1 MIKIKLGISI
11 SLTGSYSVQGAQ
23 SFRGLSLYVSDVNE
37 RGGIHVAQL
46 GRKVPVGLV
55 HLDDES
61 DVDKCRRNVE
71 RLITQEQVDI
81 LLGPYS
87 SSLALAAA
95 EEAEARG
102 VTLWN
107 HGGSTDE
114 MDERGFTCLV
124 SAITPASMYSRGIIA
139 LVKKADPG
147 ARKIAAF
154 SAFDSGV
161 SRNIARG
168 VDKYGAEYGF
178 EVRRFEYRTG
188 REDFSGLLPEAMDWE
203 PDLVIGMGRLN
214 DDLLLTGRMIDT
226 GARPKAA
233 ALAAASIGLF
243 GETFGGLADGF
254 MSSAQWERG
263 MGNGPDAGPASEE
276 FFERYKA
283 AYGRAPDFVAAQGYN
298 IGVVIEE
305 CIGRAGVLDRRTL
318 RDIAREI
325 DFRTFYGRFKTDAR
339 GTQTGHEM
347 VTVQWQGGGKVVV
360 YPESPASVRLIYPAR
375 FNF

>member
-1 MIKIKLGISI
+1 MKRLKLGISI
-11 SLTGSYSVQGAQ
+11 SLTGSYSVQGVE
-23 SFRGLSLYVSDVNE
+23 SFRGLALYVSDANARDGVY
-37 RGGIHVAQL
+37 VPQL
-46 GRKVPVGLV
+46 GRRLPVDLV

-61 DVDKCRRNVE
+61 DADKCRGNIG

-95 EEAEARG
+95 EEAEARD

-107 HGGSTDE
+107 HGGATDE
-114 MDERGFTCLV
+114 MEERGFTCLV

-139 LVKKADPG
+139 LVREKDTA
-147 ARKIAAF
+147 ARKIASF
-154 SAFDSGV
+154 SAYDSGF
-161 SRNIARG
+161 SRNVAHG
-168 VDKYGAEYGF
+168 VDRYGAEYGF
-178 EVRRFEYRTG
+178 EVRRFEFRTG

-203 PDLVIGMGRLN
+203 PDLVIGMGRLD
-214 DDLLLTGRMIDT
+214 DDLLLAGRMIDT

-243 GETFGGLADGF
+243 RETFDDLAEGF
-254 MSSAQWERG
+254 LSSTQWEREV
-263 MGNGPDAGPASEE
+263 NNNPDAGPTSEE
-276 FFERYKA
+276 FFERYMA
-283 AYGRAPDFVAAQGYN
+283 AYGHGPDFVAAQGYN

-305 CIGRAGVLDRRTL
+305 CIGRAGVLDGRTL

-339 GTQTGHEM
+339 GCQTGHEM
-347 VTVQWQGGGKVVV
+347 VTVQWQGGEKVVV
-360 YPESPASVRLIYPAR
+360 YPEADSSVRLTYPAR

>member
-1 MIKIKLGISI
+1 MKRIKLGISI
-11 SLTGSYSVQGAQ
+11 SLTGAYSVQGAQ

-46 GRKVPVGLV
+46 ERKIPVDLV
-55 HLDDES
+55 HFDDES
-61 DVDKCRRNVE
+61 DVDKCRKNVE
-71 RLITQEQVDI
+71 RLLSQEQVDI

-95 EEAEARG
+95 EEAEPRG

-124 SAITPASMYSRGIIA
+124 STITPASMYSRGIIA
-139 LVKKADPG
+139 LVRKTDPG
-147 ARKIAAF
+147 ARKIASF
-154 SAFDSGV
+154 SAFDSGF

-178 EVRRFEYRTG
+178 EVKRFEYRTG
-188 REDFSGLLPEAMDWE
+188 REDFSGLLPEAMDWG
-203 PDLVIGMGRLN
+203 PDLVVGMGRLN
-214 DDLLLTGRMIDT
+214 DDLLLAGRMIDT
-226 GARPKAA
+226 GAKPKAA

-243 GETFGGLADGF
+243 RETFGDYAEGF
-254 MSSAQWERG
+254 MSSTQWERG
-263 MGNGPDAGPASEE
+263 GGEDPDAGPTSEE
-276 FFERYKA
+276 FFESYKA
-283 AYGRAPDFVAAQGYN
+283 TYGHAPDFVAAQGYN

-347 VTVQWQGGGKVVV
+347 VTVQWQGGEKVVV
-360 YPESPASVRLIYPAR
+360 YPESSAHERLTYPAR

>member
-1 MIKIKLGISI
+1 MKRIKLGISI
-11 SLTGSYSVQGAQ
+11 SLTGSYSVQGVE
-23 SFRGLSLYVSDVNE
+23 SFRGLTLYVSDVNA
-37 RGGIHVAQL
+37 RGGVYVPQL
-46 GRKVPVGLV
+46 GRKFPVDLV

-61 DVDKCRRNVE
+61 SVDRCRANIE
-71 RLITQEQVDI
+71 KLIMQEKVDM

-95 EEAEARG
+95 EEAEARD

-124 SAITPASMYSRGIIA
+124 SAITPASIYSQGIIA
-139 LVKKADPG
+139 LVRDKDPG
-147 ARKIAAF
+147 ARRIASF
-154 SAFDSGV
+154 SAYDSGF

-168 VDKYGAEYGF
+168 VDRYGAEYGF
-178 EVRRFEYRTG
+178 EVRRFEFRTG

-214 DDLLLTGRMIDT
+214 DDLLLAGRMIDT
-226 GARPKAA
+226 GAKPKAA

-243 GETFGGLADGF
+243 RETFGDLAEGF
-254 MSSAQWERG
+254 LSSTQWERG
-263 MGNGPDAGPASEE
+263 SGDNPDAGPTSEE
-276 FFERYKA
+276 FFERYEA
-283 AYGRAPDFVAAQGYN
+283 AYGHGPDFVAAQGYN
-298 IGVVIEE
+298 IGVVVEE
-305 CIGRAGVLDRRTL
+305 CIGRAGVLYGKTL
-318 RDIAREI
+318 RDTAREI

-339 GTQTGHEM
+339 GSQTGHEM
-347 VTVQWQGGGKVVV
+347 VTVQWQGGEKVVV
-360 YPESPASVRLIYPAR
+360 YPETPSSGKPAYPAR